1 MTTDRR
7 QSGGVAL
14 ALAIAAA
21 VAMPAMAADT
31 RGAPARTSG
40 FVRYHP
46 ESLTQGARV
55 FYKSQWGVDNMRV
68 QRAASGKLVRFSYR
82 VVDPARATVLN
93 AERDIPYLIDPKRN
107 VVLQV
112 PKLEQVG
119 DLRQKGTPVAG
130 MTYWMAFSNKN
141 EPVKAGDRVS
151 IAIGTFRADGL
162 IVE

>member
-1 MTTDRR
+1 MMGIDRR
-7 QSGGVAL
+7 AAWMVL
-14 ALAIAAA
+14 AAVLPAIAFG
-21 VAMPAMAADT
+21 
-31 RGAPARTSG
+31 GATKQQPQGTG
-40 FVRYHP
+40 GYTRYHP

-82 VVDPARATVLN
+82 VVDPARAAVLN

-112 PKLEQVG
+112 PKVEQVG